1 MATSKTKV
9 ETKEINGVSNEDALF
24 AHEALRV
31 SGMSDEVKERVNHI
45 YRTIFNEEIKHSCC
59 KNRAYNRMDHYVRN
73 VLKVL

>member
-9 ETKEINGVSNEDALF
+9 ETKEINGVSNEDVLF
-24 AHEALRV
+24 TLEALRV
-31 SGMSDEVKERVNHI
+31 SGMTDEVKERVNHI

-73 VLKVL
+73 VLKLL